1 MDNKI
6 PENGIKVENAFVK
19 KLDNFW
25 YYHKWK
31 VIIAA
36 FVAFVVAVCVYSCLS
51 KPKTDITV
59 LYAGPV
65 SSQNTAIL
73 NMNDTLTE
81 VMPESVG
88 KNGAAM
94 NVLSIYTEE
103 RARKLAE
110 DTVNRY
116 IEEEKKNGRYYDS
129 AERESLIKQQIDR
142 YNSVTADGINSL
154 GSYIGMGNYTVYL
167 LDPSLYEKY
176 SANEVFVLLSD
187 VFGEDVPLSAYS
199 EDAIK
204 LCETEIY
211 KNDPDGIGQ
220 LPADTLVCLRVE
232 PVFGG
237 CGGKNSANYEKA
249 VEMFRAMVK

>member
-116 IEEEKKNGRYYDS
+116 I
-129 AERESLIKQQIDR
+129 
-142 YNSVTADGINSL
+142 
-154 GSYIGMGNYTVYL
+154 
-167 LDPSLYEKY
+167 
-176 SANEVFVLLSD
+176 
-187 VFGEDVPLSAYS
+187 
-199 EDAIK
+199 
-204 LCETEIY
+204 
-211 KNDPDGIGQ
+211 
-220 LPADTLVCLRVE
+220 
-232 PVFGG
+232 
-237 CGGKNSANYEKA
+237 
-249 VEMFRAMVK
+249 